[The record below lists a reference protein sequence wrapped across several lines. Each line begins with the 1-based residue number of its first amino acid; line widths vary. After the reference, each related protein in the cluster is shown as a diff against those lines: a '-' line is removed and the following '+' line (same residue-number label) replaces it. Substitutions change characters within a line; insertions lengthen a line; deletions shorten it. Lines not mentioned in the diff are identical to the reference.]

1 MPETGGAQAETFQPT
16 AGKLC
21 CNVHSEAPR
30 ELGQVHTTVL
40 LLPVPEP
47 APYSFLS
54 QMWIPNKHLASQ
66 VCSEQLLVKSLTNV
80 R

>member
-1 MPETGGAQAETFQPT
+1 MPETGGGTSPDISPT

-30 ELGQVHTTVL
+30 EHGQVHTTVL

-54 QMWIPNKHLASQ
+54 QMWIPNKHLESQ
-66 VCSEQLLVKSLTNV
+66 VSSEQLLVKSLTNV